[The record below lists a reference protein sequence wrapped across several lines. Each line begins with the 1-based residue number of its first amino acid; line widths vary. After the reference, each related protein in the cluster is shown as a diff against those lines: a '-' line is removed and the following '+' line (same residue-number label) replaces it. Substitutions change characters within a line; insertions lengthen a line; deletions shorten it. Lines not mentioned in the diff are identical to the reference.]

1 MRLIFQLLD
10 ALRNKKYQKRILS
23 FQNTLASNKNQEN
36 LLACQNSITPRL
48 RELCINF
55 TSKCKL
61 KCTYC
66 SAGKDGY
73 QGFDI
78 AETDADILFE
88 FIRNNNVRSVVFGFY
103 GDTLESDLWSK
114 YANAILDLGITC
126 RIHTALYR
134 QLKPDEIKALSRFTT
149 IATSVD
155 TPDRLK
161 QAHIR
166 KGLDL
171 RTLVYNIHLIKSY
184 ALLNHQKLP
193 IFEFNCVYT
202 NHVAFDLCDL
212 ITFAHSIGI
221 NSVSATDF
229 CDFEQFETPYQ
240 SVLSLNHT
248 EIRSIYNHVKKAIS
262 IANLLKIKFDF
273 QFLDSLNRAAMGEKL
288 NSQDPYKSN
297 MYGNVSFY
305 ANTLKA
311 NQTRLCIKPW
321 DNVSITPNGEVFPCC
336 TYGENLGKISE
347 DNSLESIFWG
357 DKFNQLRKSLLNAEN
372 LPIYCK
378 NCQAAPASSTS
389 ELVETLRIATTN

>member
-1 MRLIFQLLD
+1 MRSIVLLLNTLRKKIHQKIF
-10 ALRNKKYQKRILS
+10 LS
-23 FQNTLASNKNQEN
+23 LQNTTTTIKNEEN
-36 LLACQNSITPRL
+36 LLGCQNLIIPRL

-78 AETDADILFE
+78 TEANADILFE
-88 FIRNNNVRSVVFGFY
+88 FIRENNVRSVVFGFY
-103 GDTLESDLWSK
+103 GDTLESDLWSR
-114 YANAILDLGITC
+114 YANAFLDLGITC

-134 QLKPDEIKALSRFTT
+134 QLTPDEIKALSRFST

-155 TPDRLK
+155 TSDRLK

-171 RTLVYNIHLIKSY
+171 RTLVYNIHLIKSH
-184 ALLNHQKLP
+184 ALLNYQKLP
-193 IFEFNCVYT
+193 FFEFNCVYT

-240 SVLSLNHT
+240 SVLSLNHA
-248 EIRSIYNHVKKAIS
+248 EILSIHSHVQKAIN
-262 IANLLKIKFDF
+262 IADSLNITLDF
-273 QFLDSLNRAAMGEKL
+273 QFLDSLIRAAKGEKIK
-288 NSQDPYKSN
+288 SQDSFKSN

-305 ANTLKA
+305 ANTLIDK
-311 NQTRLCIKPW
+311 QTRLCIKPW

-336 TYGENLGKISE
+336 TFGESLGKISK
-347 DNSLESIFWG
+347 NISLESIFWG
-357 DKFNQLRKSLLNAEN
+357 ENFDRLRESLLTGKQ
-372 LPIYCK
+372 LPVYCK
-378 NCQAAPASSTS
+378 NCQAAPAGSKT
-389 ELVETLRIATTN
+389 ELLEILKVATTN

>member
-1 MRLIFQLLD
+1 MRLIRQILNS
-10 ALRNKKYQKRILS
+10 LRNKIHQKRVLS
-23 FQNTLASNKNQEN
+23 SQNTSALNKDGDN
-36 LLACQNSITPRL
+36 LLVCDDPIIPRL

-78 AETDADILFE
+78 TEADADILFE
-88 FIRNNNVRSVVFGFY
+88 FIKKNNVRSVVFGFY

-134 QLKPDEIKALSRFTT
+134 QLTSDEIKALSRFST

-202 NHVAFDLCDL
+202 DHVAFDLCNL

-240 SVLSLNHT
+240 SVLSLNHA
-248 EIRSIYNHVKKAIS
+248 EIISIHSHVKKAID
-262 IANLLKIKFDF
+262 IANFLDIKFDF

-288 NSQDPYKSN
+288 SSQDPYKSN

-305 ANTLKA
+305 ANTLRA

-336 TYGENLGKISE
+336 TYGENLGKISGY
-347 DNSLESIFWG
+347 NSLESIFWG
-357 DKFNQLRKSLLNAEN
+357 DKFNRLRKALLNAEN

-378 NCQAAPASSTS
+378 NCQAAPACSTS
-389 ELVETLRIATTN
+389 ELADTLKIATTN